1 MGRRITQHFPFSVT
15 PASSADLTL
24 TVAYTSESDWSVEW
38 GHSLY
43 ASPAYRQRQIGP
55 NHAGLLFFDGD
66 NDPSEV
72 EMGDDT
78 NITEIDVRLR
88 NDNDADVEGVPDERM
103 RLRVTRKKGSS
114 SGAAE
119 LFDMS
124 YGSVVLG
131 DSLSELTMLLPKKY
145 VYGLGGH
152 GFSFGERNGSA
163 FVKKTAYNM
172 EHLTKEG
179 HQSAVPVFLAM
190 DSERNFFGVHI
201 ESERP
206 LTIQVLPGLQT
217 TSAEFEPLLALR
229 SMGGFMLVH
238 VFPGPSPRDVVTQG
252 PDSIGKKNIM
262 KNIMKYHVN
271 Y

>member
-1 MGRRITQHFPFSVT
+1 MGRRITQHFHFSVP

-103 RLRVTRKKGSS
+103 RLRVTRKGS
-114 SGAAE
+114 
-119 LFDMS
+119 
-124 YGSVVLG
+124 
-131 DSLSELTMLLPKKY
+131 P
-145 VYGLGGH
+145 GG
-152 GFSFGERNGSA
+152 N
-163 FVKKTAYNM
+163 
-172 EHLTKEG
+172 
-179 HQSAVPVFLAM
+179 
-190 DSERNFFGVHI
+190 
-201 ESERP
+201 
-206 LTIQVLPGLQT
+206 
-217 TSAEFEPLLALR
+217 
-229 SMGGFMLVH
+229 LVEIL
-238 VFPGPSPRDVVTQG
+238 DLC
-252 PDSIGKKNIM
+252 
-262 KNIMKYHVN
+262 
-271 Y
+271 